1 MLEYKK
7 GRLGLRNVPEPRD
20 RGLNKNVQ
28 VKWAARQWEVTSIPL
43 HVSMYVCVPC
53 ALVLIHCGGRP
64 PRDAWIALAHLQVAK
79 ERERDKRPRL
89 VWPVNKIVSEL
100 AAARNASTT
109 HHPFPFGSPWL
120 GWPLGPHACV
130 PGSLFLPAIRSQNS
144 CLIYVL

>member
-79 ERERDKRPRL
+79 ERERETRGLGWSGRSTKSSPSWQPPATQAPAITHFHLAVLGL
-89 VWPVNKIVSEL
+89 VGHLARMRACLAACSCLRFVAKIV
-100 AAARNASTT
+100 
-109 HHPFPFGSPWL
+109 
-120 GWPLGPHACV
+120 V
-130 PGSLFLPAIRSQNS
+130 
-144 CLIYVL
+144 